1 MSRNKR
7 KGKGT
12 GPGEGSRNTP
22 NVNLKPRRT
31 PRNNGNSPQ
40 GSGGRGH
47 GHDIGVSNEEIERVN
62 ARQHNALLENLQ
74 SSALSYDGSDKLVF
88 LSSNNLEGAWRN
100 LIRKEFRDQRMIKYF
115 ITSCLLDADK
125 QTGVAIETLVE
136 QLGNPKLGIL
146 RLREICQYKISV
158 DAGFKKD
165 TASFQSVILPFL
177 ALLIRHGVRGSTLER
192 QVNTIYS
199 VVYTYIDTFFHD
211 NIMKCLDELVRRNSL
226 QDRGDKEKSL
236 NKDPNIFIPST
247 FDSLMT
253 ERQLKVQ
260 SDDALV
266 SDLEKRRYYF
276 EILNHEMKKLDYVLS
291 DGRKSL
297 IAARSEVNNT
307 NNTVTSE
314 LVVQSRE
321 FARMNEFERLYDPP
335 DPYDSLL
342 LNVQDETSRENAI
355 RKLATPNVSVFDET
369 QAKALVDAL
378 SREIALIEDFPDLLL
393 NIESEESN
401 VLPDETDKNGDKDE
415 WTTVGEEKLKNQ
427 SIWDQ
432 WINGVDIRRRE
443 QLVQAIYRNQNATE
457 KNMSKKGKERD
468 DLNERPNNMY
478 EFLKNI
484 PRDDETAEDG
494 DESEEENAE
503 DTFNYDE
510 SQKIRQNNGNNYIKS
525 DETDET
531 EYWLQKL
538 VIPDGDRDL
547 ETLLEDTDVW
557 NMSRVERKRLHDH
570 LREAIR
576 KEVIIDLA
584 DFEMKI
590 IIVEEAGEVLEAH
603 ILSALTPSTQHLI
616 LIGDHLQL
624 RPHIATYTLSV
635 DSQPGEYFMLDRSLF
650 ERLVNEG
657 VTMSQLTIQRRM
669 RPEIADLI
677 RGTLYPKLTDVID
690 ERDNQ
695 DITELLG
702 EADPEYEN
710 PIGTV
715 SIAEKRSLQRQ
726 VTLKTVDNFQGEE
739 ATIVIVSLVRN
750 TTSGSHGN
758 IGFLKSSNR
767 TNVLLSR
774 AKHGMFMLG
783 NAELLSERSDMWK
796 SVIGLMRKRGQVGE
810 TFPILCESHPDIINY
825 IESPE
830 EFQKSSPDG
839 GCNSPCRRLM
849 PWYIFNNDFE
859 ILCGDPCGECQII
872 VEDILLSCGH
882 YFTSPKCYQSQDPK
896 SIMCY
901 TMVTRILPTCG
912 HELNVRCSSSIDS
925 LRCDH
930 ECGIILEGCGHSCK
944 NKCCECQKRSIAA
957 NNKEPKIDQQGHIVR
972 TNHLKCIQRCGR
984 ILYCGHACAASCHKG
999 ACPPCKENCS
1009 VECHHSKCTMK
1020 CSEPCITCAEQCNWI
1035 CEHQGGCALSCS
1047 APCSRLPCDLQCQ
1060 KLLSCGH
1067 RCVSVCGEECPPQKY
1082 CVLCANDEI
1091 KSQVVDIYLQESF
1104 EEVDWKVHRLIVLEC
1119 GHCFTMESM
1128 DSLMELDKYYVIRET
1143 TWIGLKIPPEEM
1155 SKVKCCPNCRH
1166 PINSIRRYG
1175 RVSKKITLD
1184 AAKMKFLQKYTRS
1197 LKNTRDSLEKTVK
1210 ELENK
1215 RDQFIE
1221 KIVKSAKEKS
1231 IGKDYY
1237 KSQALNT
1244 KVPELTPVQQFAEI
1258 VQHDISKVHETLWA
1272 NHVFRLIGCY
1282 REIFLIMTG
1291 TKDPPY
1297 KRAFDAA
1304 VVNLYHLRSAAET
1317 EIDVLKLA
1325 EQMETL
1331 NLSGKSSMHQLTLQR
1346 ECLQQVGIPLPVV
1359 SYGIY
1364 VKAFF
1369 EVVHIQKVMFM
1380 EAKHVVHALDLTLH
1394 ENINQFYLQ
1403 SVRDTTTLQSISIR
1417 NSWIKFTRFIL
1428 ETTVEHLK
1436 IICEVAKETKYYRDY
1451 AFALL
1456 ELSEI
1461 QCHHGGFILS
1471 YEIID
1476 SNKSASE
1483 QATRIKKSVSR
1494 LCEDVQQSL
1503 ISLQSLIGLIDGEY
1517 IQKQFISRMQQ
1528 ISKDVNEL
1536 ENCRGKAILRSE
1548 KLEIFRAMNIEL
1560 QGSGH
1565 WYQCPNGHTYAI
1577 ANCGLANQASHCPEC
1592 GANVGGINYNL
1603 SAGNTRTIPI
1613 PTDSKL
1619 VIARNGAVAAE
1630 QQDCSNIGVEILK
1643 EGGSAV
1649 DAAIAAELCV
1659 GTINAF
1665 SAGIGGGGFMIIRD
1679 SDGTS
1684 ETIDFREIAPA
1695 AANNSMFKDDP
1706 ELAKYGGLSVG
1717 VPGEILG
1724 MEIAHK
1730 KYGKLP
1736 WKRLF
1741 EPSIKL
1747 SRDGFKIPFELS
1759 KRMRAYRKDLE
1770 GTPDLAA
1777 IYAPNGILLGEG
1789 DLLKR
1794 SNFSK
1799 TLELI
1804 ANNGSDVFYKGSIA
1818 DSIIKS
1824 IRSTGGIMTH
1834 EDLATFKPIIS
1845 KPIQGYYHGRKVMT
1859 LNTPSGGP
1867 VLLSMLNIL
1876 EGYRLS
1882 REGLDGKNLHR
1893 IIETLKFGFAMRTEM
1908 GDPLFTNNLERIE
1921 EIMTKDF
1928 AAKIRKNIS
1937 DSITF
1942 EPSYYNPIYDV
1953 LEDHGTTHVSVVDKY
1968 NQAVSLTSTVNLI
1981 WGSRVLDS
1989 ETGILLNDQMDDF
2002 SIPGVP
2008 NYFGLR
2014 PSPYN
2019 YVQPKKK
2026 PLSSCVP
2033 VIIEKN
2039 GEFEMAIGGSGGSRI
2054 LSSILQVL
2062 LNVYEFDKDILE
2074 SIDAPRVHHQL
2085 LPNEIS
2091 IETGYSEKLME
2102 ELRKRNHSITIVDFN
2117 AGKSEIQAV
2126 MRLSNGLVNGN
2137 RK

>member
-1 MSRNKR
+1 
-7 KGKGT
+7 
-12 GPGEGSRNTP
+12 
-22 NVNLKPRRT
+22 
-31 PRNNGNSPQ
+31 
-40 GSGGRGH
+40 
-47 GHDIGVSNEEIERVN
+47 
-62 ARQHNALLENLQ
+62 
-74 SSALSYDGSDKLVF
+74 
-88 LSSNNLEGAWRN
+88 
-100 LIRKEFRDQRMIKYF
+100 
-115 ITSCLLDADK
+115 
-125 QTGVAIETLVE
+125 
-136 QLGNPKLGIL
+136 
-146 RLREICQYKISV
+146 
-158 DAGFKKD
+158 
-165 TASFQSVILPFL
+165 
-177 ALLIRHGVRGSTLER
+177 
-192 QVNTIYS
+192 
-199 VVYTYIDTFFHD
+199 
-211 NIMKCLDELVRRNSL
+211 
-226 QDRGDKEKSL
+226 
-236 NKDPNIFIPST
+236 
-247 FDSLMT
+247 
-253 ERQLKVQ
+253 
-260 SDDALV
+260 
-266 SDLEKRRYYF
+266 
-276 EILNHEMKKLDYVLS
+276 
-291 DGRKSL
+291 
-297 IAARSEVNNT
+297 
-307 NNTVTSE
+307 
-314 LVVQSRE
+314 
-321 FARMNEFERLYDPP
+321 
-335 DPYDSLL
+335 
-342 LNVQDETSRENAI
+342 
-355 RKLATPNVSVFDET
+355 
-369 QAKALVDAL
+369 
-378 SREIALIEDFPDLLL
+378 
-393 NIESEESN
+393 
-401 VLPDETDKNGDKDE
+401 
-415 WTTVGEEKLKNQ
+415 
-427 SIWDQ
+427 
-432 WINGVDIRRRE
+432 
-443 QLVQAIYRNQNATE
+443 
-457 KNMSKKGKERD
+457 
-468 DLNERPNNMY
+468 MY

-584 DFEMKI
+584 DFEMKHTAKRKEIEDINDEGRREILENCQVIGLTTSGAAKYQSLIRSVAPRI

-677 RGTLYPKLTDVID
+677 RGTLYPKLTDGTNTREYPKVRGTPHNLFFIDHRHSEDAAGSNQFALQSHSNTFEVEFVVELIRYFVRNGYDKPNDIAVLTPYLGQLIKLRDALRESFVVVID

-758 IGFLKSSNR
+758 IGFLKSPNR

-849 PWYIFNNDFE
+849 PCGHICSYKCHPDDPDHIGAAKSCKRPCLRLHDCNHVCP
-859 ILCGDPCGECQII
+859 LPCGDPCGECQII

-1082 CVLCANDEI
+1082 CVLCASDEI

-1331 NLSGKSSMHQLTLQR
+1331 SLSGKSSMHQLTLQR

-1476 SNKSASE
+1476 SNKSASD

-1603 SAGNTRTIPI
+1603 SAGNTR
-1613 PTDSKL
+1613 
-1619 VIARNGAVAAE
+1619 
-1630 QQDCSNIGVEILK
+1630 SNEY
-1643 EGGSAV
+1643 E
-1649 DAAIAAELCV
+1649 
-1659 GTINAF
+1659 
-1665 SAGIGGGGFMIIRD
+1665 
-1679 SDGTS
+1679 
-1684 ETIDFREIAPA
+1684 
-1695 AANNSMFKDDP
+1695 
-1706 ELAKYGGLSVG
+1706 
-1717 VPGEILG
+1717 
-1724 MEIAHK
+1724 
-1730 KYGKLP
+1730 
-1736 WKRLF
+1736 
-1741 EPSIKL
+1741 
-1747 SRDGFKIPFELS
+1747 
-1759 KRMRAYRKDLE
+1759 
-1770 GTPDLAA
+1770 
-1777 IYAPNGILLGEG
+1777 
-1789 DLLKR
+1789 
-1794 SNFSK
+1794 
-1799 TLELI
+1799 
-1804 ANNGSDVFYKGSIA
+1804 
-1818 DSIIKS
+1818 
-1824 IRSTGGIMTH
+1824 
-1834 EDLATFKPIIS
+1834 
-1845 KPIQGYYHGRKVMT
+1845 
-1859 LNTPSGGP
+1859 
-1867 VLLSMLNIL
+1867 
-1876 EGYRLS
+1876 
-1882 REGLDGKNLHR
+1882 NL
-1893 IIETLKFGFAMRTEM
+1893 
-1908 GDPLFTNNLERIE
+1908 
-1921 EIMTKDF
+1921 
-1928 AAKIRKNIS
+1928 
-1937 DSITF
+1937 
-1942 EPSYYNPIYDV
+1942 YQ
-1953 LEDHGTTHVSVVDKY
+1953 Y
-1968 NQAVSLTSTVNLI
+1968 NQ
-1981 WGSRVLDS
+1981 
-1989 ETGILLNDQMDDF
+1989 
-2002 SIPGVP
+2002 
-2008 NYFGLR
+2008 
-2014 PSPYN
+2014 
-2019 YVQPKKK
+2019 
-2026 PLSSCVP
+2026 
-2033 VIIEKN
+2033 
-2039 GEFEMAIGGSGGSRI
+2039 
-2054 LSSILQVL
+2054 
-2062 LNVYEFDKDILE
+2062 
-2074 SIDAPRVHHQL
+2074 
-2085 LPNEIS
+2085 
-2091 IETGYSEKLME
+2091 
-2102 ELRKRNHSITIVDFN
+2102 
-2117 AGKSEIQAV
+2117 
-2126 MRLSNGLVNGN
+2126 
-2137 RK
+2137 